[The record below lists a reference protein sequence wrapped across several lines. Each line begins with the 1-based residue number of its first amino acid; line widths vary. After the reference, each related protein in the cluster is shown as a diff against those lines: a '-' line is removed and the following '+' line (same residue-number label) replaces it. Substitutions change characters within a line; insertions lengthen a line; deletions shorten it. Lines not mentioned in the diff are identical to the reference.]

1 MPPERSAVTLPQRGA
16 AEKAR
21 LVAEI
26 LATYARVRWLLWRRD
41 LKQTVAALRA
51 EGRDAAR
58 PEADSPPDRREAIRL
73 CHAVV
78 RVLRLLPTDSRC
90 LVRSLVVLAVL
101 AARGREVELVIGVL
115 PGESFAAHAWV
126 ELEGAPLLEAGV
138 AGDGRLVEL

>member
-1 MPPERSAVTLPQRGA
+1 MPPERSGGRGA
-16 AEKAR
+16 AEKVR
-21 LVAEI
+21 LTGEI

-41 LKQTVAALRA
+41 LPETVAALRKQGA
-51 EGRDAAR
+51 TADTAAR
-58 PEADSPPDRREAIRL
+58 RPGAPPDRREAIRL

-126 ELEGAPLLEAGV
+126 ELDGAPLLEAGV

>member
-1 MPPERSAVTLPQRGA
+1 MPPERTGGRGA

-21 LVAEI
+21 LTAEI
-26 LATYARVRWLLWRRD
+26 LATYARVRWLLWRRE
-41 LKQTVAALRA
+41 LPEAVAALRA
-51 EGRDAAR
+51 RSG
-58 PEADSPPDRREAIRL
+58 EAGAPPDRREAIRL

-126 ELEGAPLLEAGV
+126 ELDGAPLLEAGV